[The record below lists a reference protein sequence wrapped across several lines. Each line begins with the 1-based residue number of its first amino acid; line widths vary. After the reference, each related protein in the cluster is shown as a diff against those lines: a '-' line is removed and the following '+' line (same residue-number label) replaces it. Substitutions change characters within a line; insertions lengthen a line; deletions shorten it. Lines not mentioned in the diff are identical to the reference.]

1 MAIIEQY
8 LNLIWLLKML
18 LVGGLVAGASGD
30 QQGGGCVVCI
40 LALY

>member
-1 MAIIEQY
+1 MIMAIIEQY

-18 LVGGLVAGASGD
+18 LVGGLVASASGSA
-30 QQGGGCVVCI
+30 GRRVCI